1 MNLSKKKKIISSK
14 KTKKKNS
21 NKLSK
26 NLLENGKVNFKRED
40 LIGEGLFGQVYNL
53 RINNKLYP
61 DYVVKYIKPVLEYQI
76 LNTVVNKL
84 SLGRLNASK
93 KVDFYKEIRVLKEY
107 QNLKISPKLIYIND
121 DPKNLYYIMEK
132 LDKTLW
138 DFIIEDI
145 LEPKH
150 IEKLIQ
156 LFKRYLG
163 QKYRHSD
170 LHSNNIM
177 YSYKYNDFRFIDWG
191 LYYTLED
198 KKMFEEINN
207 KYPLYHNN
215 NKDIHL
221 NSISL
226 SALEVILE
234 DKCLKNPKK
243 WNNITKKFIN
253 FKNKNKNKPEIK
265 LSWFG
270 KKYNEY
276 HKNKFLKRINN
287 LRNKIKN

>member
-1 MNLSKKKKIISSK
+1 MNISKKRKITSSKK
-14 KTKKKNS
+14 KTKKLN
-21 NKLSK
+21 NIKLTK
-26 NLLENGKVNFKRED
+26 NLLENGKVNFKKED
-40 LIGEGLFGQVYNL
+40 LIGEGAFGQVYKL
-53 RINNKLYP
+53 RINNKLYT
-61 DYVVKYIKPVLEYQI
+61 DYVVKHIKPVWEYKM
-76 LNTVVNKL
+76 LNNIINKL
-84 SLGRLNASK
+84 TLGKLNATK
-93 KVDFYKEIRVLKEY
+93 KIDFYKEIRVLKEY

-138 DFIIEDI
+138 NFIIEDI

-150 IEKLIQ
+150 IEKIIR
-156 LFKRYLG
+156 LFKRYLR

-191 LYYTLED
+191 LYTTLRN

-215 NKDIHL
+215 NKDIQL
-221 NSISL
+221 YSVTL
-226 SALEVILE
+226 SSLEVILE
-234 DKCLKNPKK
+234 DKCLKNQKK
-243 WNNITKKFIN
+243 WNNITKRFIT
-253 FKNKNKNKPEIK
+253 FKNKNKPGIK
-265 LSWFG
+265 LSWLG

-276 HKNKFLKRINN
+276 NKNKFLKRINN
-287 LRNKIKN
+287 LRNKIKK

>member
-1 MNLSKKKKIISSK
+1 MNISKKKKITSSKK
-14 KTKKKNS
+14 KTKKLN
-21 NKLSK
+21 NIKLTK
-26 NLLENGKVNFKRED
+26 NLLENGKVNFKKED
-40 LIGEGLFGQVYNL
+40 LIGEGAFGQVYKL
-53 RINNKLYP
+53 RINNKLYT
-61 DYVVKYIKPVLEYQI
+61 DYVVKHIKPVWEYKM
-76 LNTVVNKL
+76 LNNIINKL
-84 SLGRLNASK
+84 TLGKLNATK
-93 KVDFYKEIRVLKEY
+93 KIDFYKEIRVLKEY

-138 DFIIEDI
+138 DMIIEDI

-150 IEKLIQ
+150 IEKIIQ
-156 LFKRYLG
+156 LFKRYLR

-191 LYYTLED
+191 LYTTLIN

-215 NKDIHL
+215 NKDIQL
-221 NSISL
+221 YSVTL
-226 SALEVILE
+226 SSLEVILE

-243 WNNITKKFIN
+243 WNNITKRFIT
-253 FKNKNKNKPEIK
+253 FKNKNKPGIK
-265 LSWFG
+265 LSWLG

-276 HKNKFLKRINN
+276 SKNKFLKRINN
-287 LRNKIKN
+287 LRNKIKK